1 MDSFWAL
8 VCAAASVLVLRSSA
22 CKDAQTC
29 LQREVTISHGQGLQE
44 PDLFPLQ
51 REVDLSELLNPEDFP
66 IMQEILK
73 PQRFEKELSASED
86 KPPPRSWPSFGPRS
100 FPPAPQ
106 YAVQFPLGQPT
117 PDNIQAICVHAD
129 HRPRYPDSYFPPS
142 GFGKQKRMATAVNN
156 AESWFSTCCKGNETW
171 GTEGTLCCAT
181 QAWQHSVE
189 LFCEED
195 SSVKDR
201 LYDCCRRTGVN
212 RLSCFNDDAPNP
224 SYKPTEELPVEAVG
238 SVENFRFSQNTC
250 PRSLMIPQR
259 SSANKEKTELNPA
272 TSQKINIG
280 FPPGRP
286 TADNILS
293 LCINQRLRPL
303 YTTKCLPS
311 SGYELLAR
319 QVKTINRL
327 EKKFKQ
333 CCKKKG
339 ALNCAE
345 QKWREELNGY
355 CSARNSG
362 QVDHQCCQENDQHSC
377 FQSISSDPLYNVASA
392 TEAPSLNNMCDAQII
407 NNRFPVGFQLKTLC
421 CPLSEQDRN
430 TCFAQKLEQLS
441 QSLCSSNK
449 SASPAVRRCCKLTPQ
464 EIPQCFSKNVM
475 EAITKAIN
483 KGQKKKKNK
492 ICPIP

>member
-1 MDSFWAL
+1 MSP
-8 VCAAASVLVLRSSA
+8 
-22 CKDAQTC
+22 K
-29 LQREVTISHGQGLQE
+29 
-44 PDLFPLQ
+44 
-51 REVDLSELLNPEDFP
+51 
-66 IMQEILK
+66 
-73 PQRFEKELSASED
+73 
-86 KPPPRSWPSFGPRS
+86 
-100 FPPAPQ
+100 
-106 YAVQFPLGQPT
+106 
-117 PDNIQAICVHAD
+117 
-129 HRPRYPDSYFPPS
+129 
-142 GFGKQKRMATAVNN
+142 
-156 AESWFSTCCKGNETW
+156 
-171 GTEGTLCCAT
+171 
-181 QAWQHSVE
+181 
-189 LFCEED
+189 
-195 SSVKDR
+195 
-201 LYDCCRRTGVN
+201 
-212 RLSCFNDDAPNP
+212 
-224 SYKPTEELPVEAVG
+224 
-238 SVENFRFSQNTC
+238 
-250 PRSLMIPQR
+250 R

-286 TADNILS
+286 TADNIRS
-293 LCINQRLRPL
+293 LCVNQRLRPL

-345 QKWREELNGY
+345 QKWREELKRY

-362 QVDHQCCQENDQHSC
+362 QVDLQCCQENDQHSC

-392 TEAPSLNNMCDAQII
+392 TEAPSLNNMCDSQII
-407 NNRFPVGFQLKTLC
+407 NNRYPVGFQLKTLC

-430 TCFAQKLEQLS
+430 TCFVQKLEQLS

-449 SASPAVRRCCKLTPQ
+449 SATPAVRRCCKLTSQ